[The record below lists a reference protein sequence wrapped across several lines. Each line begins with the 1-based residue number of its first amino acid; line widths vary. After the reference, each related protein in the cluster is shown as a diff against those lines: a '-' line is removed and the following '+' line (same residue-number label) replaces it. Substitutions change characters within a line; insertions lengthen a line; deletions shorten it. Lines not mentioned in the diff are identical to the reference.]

1 MYVSAHTWDG
11 QRATGGQKKPG
22 FRWQPGLCACA
33 DTHTHAWALQLSEV
47 NRPHFSYASPA
58 HLLGVPAP
66 APAPGFRCSPGV
78 LKLLFML
85 IFDIYYELLC
95 LNTELLGRGGGVLLL
110 FLAFFKALN
119 KLWVDIFKRLR
130 KMIVQKKS
138 ASPGAV
144 PHLLG
149 HSFPVV
155 VFTLSP
161 WHRHI
166 LPSDFLFP
174 FPLNHKPSFTMVR
187 AHIFIISLTPIL
199 S

>member
-1 MYVSAHTWDG
+1 
-11 QRATGGQKKPG
+11 
-22 FRWQPGLCACA
+22 
-33 DTHTHAWALQLSEV
+33 
-47 NRPHFSYASPA
+47 
-58 HLLGVPAP
+58 
-66 APAPGFRCSPGV
+66 
-78 LKLLFML
+78 ML

-155 VFTLSP
+155 VFTPVALAQTHSP
-161 WHRHI
+161 FR
-166 LPSDFLFP
+166 
-174 FPLNHKPSFTMVR
+174 FPLPL
-187 AHIFIISLTPIL
+187 SLE